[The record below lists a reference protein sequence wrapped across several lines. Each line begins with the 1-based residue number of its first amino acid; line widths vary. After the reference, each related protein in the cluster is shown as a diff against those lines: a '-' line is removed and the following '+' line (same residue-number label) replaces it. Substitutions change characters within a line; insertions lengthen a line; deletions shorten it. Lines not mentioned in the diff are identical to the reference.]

1 MSLEKLS
8 WKLARDYFK
17 RSKVALI
24 PVGSTEQHGPHLPLG
39 TDFLIVQ
46 ALAEDAASEAEV
58 ICTPVIP
65 VGISEHHR
73 QFWGT
78 LWVEPE
84 AFRAYMKG
92 LAQSLANHGAN
103 RIIFVNGHG
112 GNIAS
117 LQEVC
122 RSLRRDRIYALVW
135 SWWTDAKVAQLC
147 SKLFKSRGTH
157 AGAIETSMIMA
168 INESLVDKS
177 ALEEASRGAA
187 EVFGIT
193 RFGAQVSLDTIDF
206 SESGATQDPREAS
219 IAAGKTIYKAAKE
232 KLVALISWLGKAEE
246 KELVEKPHKP

>member
-8 WKLARDYFK
+8 WKAARDLFK
-17 RSKVALI
+17 KSKVALV

-39 TDFLIVQ
+39 TDFMIVQ
-46 ALAEDAASEAEV
+46 ALARDAASEAEV

-78 LWVEPE
+78 LWIEPE
-84 AFRAYMKG
+84 AFRAYMKSI
-92 LAQSLANHGAN
+92 ARSLGYHGIK

-122 RSLRRDRIYALVW
+122 RSLRKEKIYALLW
-135 SWWTDAKVAQLC
+135 SWWADAEIVQLS
-147 SKLFKSRGTH
+147 SKLFKSKGTH
-157 AGAIETSMIMA
+157 AGAIETSIMMA
-168 INESLVDKS
+168 LDESLVDKS

-193 RFGAQVSLDTIDF
+193 RFGAQVSFDAIDF

-219 IAAGKTIYKAAKE
+219 IEAGKTIYKASKAK
-232 KLVALISWLGKAEE
+232 LLALIGWLAEADE
-246 KELVEKPHKP
+246 RELAEKPHKS